1 MSPSLG
7 RYPTRRP
14 RGRIRKVGRRQRP
27 TCASAIRA
35 GGVNPVVSNLRLQ
48 KTPSAD
54 SSLQHGSTGIDRVS
68 PYCADGLRKY
78 WPKCATVHR
87 GSLQA
92 LVARPE
98 AHGVDW
104 AYLGAEVQGPADH
117 LPLQWL
123 SLANAASGLGWP
135 LHARRVALGVA
146 HWDGGAAI
154 SGRRS

>member
-27 TCASAIRA
+27 ICARAIRA
-35 GGVNPVVSNLRLQ
+35 GGVNPVANYLRLQ
-48 KTPSAD
+48 KTPPAD
-54 SSLQHGSTGIDRVS
+54 SCLQLGSPGIDRVS
-68 PYCADGLRKY
+68 PLCADGLRKC
-78 WPKCATVHR
+78 WPKYATVHR
-87 GSLQA
+87 GGLQA

-98 AHGVDW
+98 SHGVNW

-135 LHARRVALGVA
+135 LHAQRVALGVA

>member
-68 PYCADGLRKY
+68 PHCADGLRKY

-104 AYLGAEVQGPADH
+104 AYFGAEVQGPADH

-135 LHARRVALGVA
+135 LHAQRAALGVA
-146 HWDGGAAI
+146 HWNRGAAI

>member
-27 TCASAIRA
+27 ICARAIRA

-68 PYCADGLRKY
+68 PHCADGLRKY

-98 AHGVDW
+98 SHGVNW
-104 AYLGAEVQGPADH
+104 AYLGAEVQGPPDH
-117 LPLQWL
+117 LPLQRL
-123 SLANAASGLGWP
+123 SLTKPASGLGWP
-135 LHARRVALGVA
+135 LHAQRAALGVA
-146 HWDGGAAI
+146 HWNRGAAI

>member
-14 RGRIRKVGRRQRP
+14 RGPIRKVGRRQRP

-35 GGVNPVVSNLRLQ
+35 SGVNPVVSNLRLQ

-68 PYCADGLRKY
+68 PHCADGLRKY

-135 LHARRVALGVA
+135 LHAQRVALGVA
-146 HWDGGAAI
+146 HWNGGAAI